1 MYSIKYHKK
10 NHKGLSALS
19 LICSFLFSLGLFAQN
34 KSNDTMSMSL
44 SQAIDYAMTNNPDLK
59 NAYADI
65 AIADQTVKE
74 VKAIGIPQVRG
85 QINFQDAIQKQVFVF
100 PINGVATPIRVG
112 NTYTTQAA
120 INVSW
125 LLLDGTYFLGLK
137 AAKEFTGLSKKISSK
152 TEADIKIDVAKT
164 YFLALIANEN
174 ISLLDASCQTLTKTY
189 NQVKALNKEGFT
201 ETLDVDRIRLQLNN
215 LEISKQKLKDQ
226 YSIVLGLL
234 KSKIGLNQ
242 DVNIKLSD
250 NISDLNNRFNVA
262 DTSASVDLNKRADFQ
277 ILKQQLVLNKMDVK
291 RYQYGKLPNL
301 AGAFTVQQSNFGE
314 KIDYSNWYGNSF
326 LALQAN
332 IPLFSGF
339 ANDAKI
345 QKAKIQQLKTENTIN
360 KVENLIDL
368 EVQQTK
374 LKYLRAMEYVVQ
386 QTENLELA
394 KRIVNITTIK
404 YNEGVGSNL
413 ELTTSIQDL
422 KTTQTNYLSA
432 VYDLLVAKLDFQ
444 VALGQSIKL

>member
-1 MYSIKYHKK
+1 MYSYKYPKK
-10 NHKGLSALS
+10 NQKGLSS
-19 LICSFLFSLGLFAQN
+19 LVLVCSFLFSLGSFAQN
-34 KSNDTMSMSL
+34 KSNDTMAMSL

-100 PINGVATPIRVG
+100 PINGVGTPIRIG

-174 ISLLDASCQTLTKTY
+174 ISLLDASCLTLTKTY

-201 ETLDVDRIRLQLNN
+201 ESLDVDRIRLQLNN

-226 YSIVLGLL
+226 YSIVIGLL

-242 DVNIKLSD
+242 DINIKLSD

-262 DTSASVDLNKRADFQ
+262 DTSASVDLNKRSDFQ

-314 KIDYSNWYGNSF
+314 KIDYSTWYGNSF

-332 IPLFSGF
+332 IPIFSGF

-345 QKAKIQQLKTENTIN
+345 QKAKIQQLKTEITIN

-374 LKYLRAMEYVVQ
+374 LKYLRALEYVLQ

-394 KRIVNITTIK
+394 KRIVNITNIK

>member
-1 MYSIKYHKK
+1 M
-10 NHKGLSALS
+10 LVCA
-19 LICSFLFSLGLFAQN
+19 LICTFGLFAQN
-34 KSNDTMSMSL
+34 KTNDTMPMSL
-44 SQAIDYAMTNNPDLK
+44 SQAIDFAMTNNPDLK

-85 QINFQDAIQKQVFVF
+85 QITFQDAIQKQVFVF
-100 PINGVATPIRVG
+100 PINGVGTPIRVG

-120 INVSW
+120 LNFSW

-137 AAKEFTGLSKKISSK
+137 AAKQFTDLSKKIATK

-174 ISLLDASCQTLTKTY
+174 ISLLNASYQTLSKTY
-189 NQVKALNKEGFT
+189 TQVKALNKEGFT
-201 ETLDVDRIRLQLNN
+201 ESLDVDRIRLQLNN

-226 YSIVLGLL
+226 YIIVIGLL
-234 KSKIGLNQ
+234 KSKIGLDQNI
-242 DVNIKLSD
+242 NIKLSD
-250 NISDLNNRFNVA
+250 NINDLNSRFNVA
-262 DTSASVDLNKRADFQ
+262 DTSVTVDLKKRSDYQ
-277 ILKQQLVLNKMDVK
+277 ILQQQLVLNKYDVK

-314 KIDYSNWYGNSF
+314 TIDYSNWYGNSF

-345 QKAKIQQLKTENTIN
+345 QKAKIQQLKTENTIH
-360 KVENLIDL
+360 KFENIIDL

-394 KRIVNITTIK
+394 KRIVNITNIK

>member
-1 MYSIKYHKK
+1 MYPLKYSNK
-10 NHKGLSALS
+10 NQKRLRSFMVF
-19 LICSFLFSLGLFAQN
+19 CSFMCSIGMFAQS
-34 KSNDTMSMSL
+34 KTSDTMSMTL

-65 AIADQTVKE
+65 SIADQTVKE

-100 PINGVATPIRVG
+100 PINGVGTPIRIG

-137 AAKEFTGLSKKISSK
+137 AAKEFTGMSKKISSK

-201 ETLDVDRIRLQLNN
+201 ESLDVDRIRLQLNN

-234 KSKIGLNQ
+234 KAKIGLEQ
-242 DVNIKLSD
+242 DINIKLSD
-250 NISDLNNRFNVA
+250 NISDLNSRFNVA
-262 DTSASVDLNKRADFQ
+262 DTSTTVDLNKRSDFQ

-332 IPLFSGF
+332 IPIFGGF
-339 ANDAKI
+339 ANDARI
-345 QKAKIQQLKTENTIN
+345 QKARIQQLKTENTIH
-360 KVENLIDL
+360 KVENMIDL

-394 KRIVNITTIK
+394 KRIVNITNIK

>member
-1 MYSIKYHKK
+1 MYSYKYPKK
-10 NHKGLSALS
+10 NQKGLSS
-19 LICSFLFSLGLFAQN
+19 LVLVCSFLFSLGSFAQN
-34 KSNDTMSMSL
+34 KSNDTMAMSL

-100 PINGVATPIRVG
+100 PINGVGTPIRIG

-174 ISLLDASCQTLTKTY
+174 ISLLDASCLTLTKTY

-201 ETLDVDRIRLQLNN
+201 ESLDVDRIRLQLNN

-226 YSIVLGLL
+226 YSIVIGLL

-242 DVNIKLSD
+242 DINVKLSD

-262 DTSASVDLNKRADFQ
+262 DTSASVDLNKRSDFQ

-314 KIDYSNWYGNSF
+314 KIDYSTWYGNSF

-332 IPLFSGF
+332 IPIFSGF

-345 QKAKIQQLKTENTIN
+345 QKAKIQQLKTEITIN

-374 LKYLRAMEYVVQ
+374 LKYLRALEYVLQ

-394 KRIVNITTIK
+394 KRIVNITNIK

>member
-1 MYSIKYHKK
+1 MYPLKYSNK
-10 NHKGLSALS
+10 NQKRLRSFMVF
-19 LICSFLFSLGLFAQN
+19 CSFMCSFGMFAQS
-34 KSNDTMSMSL
+34 KTSDTMSMTL

-100 PINGVATPIRVG
+100 PINGVGTPIRIG

-137 AAKEFTGLSKKISSK
+137 AAKEFTGMSKKISSK

-201 ETLDVDRIRLQLNN
+201 ESLDVDRIRLQLNN

-234 KSKIGLNQ
+234 KAKIGLEQ
-242 DVNIKLSD
+242 DINIKLSD
-250 NISDLNNRFNVA
+250 NISDLNSRFNVA
-262 DTSASVDLNKRADFQ
+262 DTSTTVDLNKRSDFQ

-332 IPLFSGF
+332 IPIFGGF
-339 ANDAKI
+339 ANDARI
-345 QKAKIQQLKTENTIN
+345 QKARIQQLKTENTIH
-360 KVENLIDL
+360 KVENMIDL

-394 KRIVNITTIK
+394 KRIVNITNIK

>member
-1 MYSIKYHKK
+1 MYSYKYPKK
-10 NHKGLSALS
+10 NQKGLSS
-19 LICSFLFSLGLFAQN
+19 LVLVCSFLFSLGSFAQN
-34 KSNDTMSMSL
+34 KSNDTMAMSL

-100 PINGVATPIRVG
+100 PINGVGTPIRIG

-125 LLLDGTYFLGLK
+125 LLVDGTYFLGLK

-174 ISLLDASCQTLTKTY
+174 ISLLDASCLTLTKTY

-201 ETLDVDRIRLQLNN
+201 ESLDVDRIRLQLNN

-226 YSIVLGLL
+226 YSIVIGLL

-242 DVNIKLSD
+242 DINVKLSD

-262 DTSASVDLNKRADFQ
+262 DTSASVDLNKRSDFQ

-314 KIDYSNWYGNSF
+314 KIDYSTWYGNSF

-332 IPLFSGF
+332 IPIFSGF

-345 QKAKIQQLKTENTIN
+345 QKAKIQQLKTEITIN

-374 LKYLRAMEYVVQ
+374 LKYLRALEYVLQ

-394 KRIVNITTIK
+394 KRIVNITNIK

>member
-1 MYSIKYHKK
+1 MYSFQYSKK
-10 NHKGLSALS
+10 TKTNSILLS
-19 LICSFLFSLGLFAQN
+19 FVLFSSLGLFAQK
-34 KSNDTMSMSL
+34 KSNDTMSFTL
-44 SQAIDYAMTNNPDLK
+44 SQAIDYAVTNNPDLK

-100 PINGVATPIRVG
+100 PVNGVGTPIRVG

-120 INVSW
+120 LNFSW
-125 LLLDGTYFLGLK
+125 LVLDGTYFLGLK
-137 AAKEFTGLSKKISSK
+137 AAKQFTDLSKRIATK

-164 YFLALIANEN
+164 YFLALIAKEN
-174 ISLLDASCQTLTKTY
+174 ISLLNTSYQTLSKTY

-201 ETLDVDRIRLQLNN
+201 ESLDVDRIKLQLNN
-215 LEISKQKLKDQ
+215 LEISKQKLNDQ
-226 YSIVLGLL
+226 YNIVLGLL
-234 KSKIGLNQ
+234 KSKIGLDQ
-242 DVNIKLSD
+242 EVNIKLND
-250 NISDLNNRFNVA
+250 NIGDLNKAFNVA
-262 DTSASVDLNKRADFQ
+262 DTSATVDLKKRADFQ
-277 ILKQQLVLNKMDVK
+277 ILQQQLVLNKYDVK

-301 AGAFTVQQSNFGE
+301 VAAFTVQQSNFGE
-314 KIDYSNWYGNSF
+314 KIDFSKWYGNSF
-326 LALQAN
+326 LAFQMN
-332 IPLFSGF
+332 VPIFSGF
-339 ANDAKI
+339 SNDAKI
-345 QKAKIQQLKTENTIN
+345 QKAKIAQIKTENTIH

-374 LKYLRAMEYVVQ
+374 LKYLRALEYVIQ

-394 KRIVNITTIK
+394 KRILNVTTIK

-413 ELTTSIQDL
+413 EMITANQDL

-432 VYDLLVAKLDFQ
+432 VYDLLVAKLDYQ
-444 VALGQSIKL
+444 VALGQTIKL

>member
-1 MYSIKYHKK
+1 MYPLKYSNK
-10 NHKGLSALS
+10 NQKRLRSFMVF
-19 LICSFLFSLGLFAQN
+19 CSFMCSFGMFAQS
-34 KSNDTMSMSL
+34 KTSDTMSMTL
-44 SQAIDYAMTNNPDLK
+44 SQAIDCAMTNNPDLK

-100 PINGVATPIRVG
+100 PINGVGTPIRIG

-137 AAKEFTGLSKKISSK
+137 AAKEFTGMSKKISSK

-201 ETLDVDRIRLQLNN
+201 ESLDVDRIRLQLNN

-234 KSKIGLNQ
+234 KAKIGLEQ
-242 DVNIKLSD
+242 DINIKLSD
-250 NISDLNNRFNVA
+250 NISDLNSRFNVA
-262 DTSASVDLNKRADFQ
+262 DTSTTVDLNKRSDFQ

-332 IPLFSGF
+332 IPIFGGF
-339 ANDAKI
+339 ANDARI
-345 QKAKIQQLKTENTIN
+345 QKARIQQLKTENTIH
-360 KVENLIDL
+360 KVENMIDL

-394 KRIVNITTIK
+394 KRIVNITNIK

>member
-1 MYSIKYHKK
+1 MYPLKYSNK
-10 NHKGLSALS
+10 NQKRLRSFMVF
-19 LICSFLFSLGLFAQN
+19 CSFMFSFGMFAQS
-34 KSNDTMSMSL
+34 KTSDTMSMTL

-100 PINGVATPIRVG
+100 PINGVGTPIRIG

-137 AAKEFTGLSKKISSK
+137 AAKEFTGMSKKISSK

-201 ETLDVDRIRLQLNN
+201 ESLDVDRIRLQLNN

-234 KSKIGLNQ
+234 KAKIGLEQ
-242 DVNIKLSD
+242 AINIKLSD
-250 NISDLNNRFNVA
+250 NISDLNSRFNVA
-262 DTSASVDLNKRADFQ
+262 DTSTTVDLNKRSDFQ

-332 IPLFSGF
+332 IPIFGGF
-339 ANDAKI
+339 ANDARI
-345 QKAKIQQLKTENTIN
+345 QKARIQQLKTENTIH
-360 KVENLIDL
+360 KVENMIDL

-394 KRIVNITTIK
+394 KRIVNITNIK